1 VKTHKRARSEAR
13 LNMLVPL
20 ILICV
25 AHLGNYGAVASSGYY
40 MDINLVSRP
49 RGRLVSA
56 IINPQAEEG

>member
-1 VKTHKRARSEAR
+1 
-13 LNMLVPL
+13 MLVPL

-25 AHLGNYGAVASSGYY
+25 AHLGNYRAVASSGYY